1 MNLFFR
7 LATPAAVALSLLV
20 AVAQNAHGAT
30 LTQSGTFHT
39 TYTSFTET
47 ISTQFLYF
55 PNSGLASA
63 PMNPFNASL
72 GTLDK
77 VTIEWNFGQSF
88 NGLSGTSN
96 GSGGGNFFMNIGGNF
111 SVNSMGSYGGGSQTG
126 SASNNSPNTVMSGTQ
141 ANAQNIKDFTSAD
154 ASYWTVFTGLSPYTV
169 NCNSIPS
176 YYALYGN
183 VASGTSTTYRDV
195 TVTYD
200 YTAVPEIDPAGMGSV
215 LALVTGTLGLL
226 ERRRQKAKRVA

>member
-1 MNLFFR
+1 
-7 LATPAAVALSLLV
+7 VAP
-20 AVAQNAHGAT
+20 NAHGAT

-39 TYTSFTET
+39 TYTSFTES
-47 ISTQFLYF
+47 ISNQSLYW

-88 NGLSGTSN
+88 TGLSGTSN
-96 GSGGGNFFMNIGGNF
+96 GSGGGNFFMNIGGSF
-111 SVNSMGSYGGGSQTG
+111 SVNDMGSYSGGYQGG
-126 SASNNSPNTVMSGTQ
+126 SASNSSPNTVMSGTQ
-141 ANAQNIKDFTSAD
+141 ANSQKIKEFTSAD

-169 NCNSIPS
+169 KFNSAPS
-176 YYALYGN
+176 YYASYVN
-183 VASGTSTTYRDV
+183 IASGTSTTYRDV

-200 YTAVPEIDPAGMGSV
+200 YTAVPEIDPASFGSV